1 MEEQPEEPELSE
13 LPMTPQDAS
22 WAPVLTEAFRDWAKS
37 SVGYLVRMGPI
48 MIIAGFASGL
58 AIQWLSPETVSNYLG
73 NDLLGVV
80 IAATFGI
87 LINVPLLFE
96 IPLVALLL
104 LMGMGTAPAAALLF
118 TAAAGGPVT
127 FWGLAKLMPR
137 RAIATF
143 ATATWAVGAFGG
155 VAVLGLG
162 ALIWERRSICQDR
175 RQRGCASLR

>member
-1 MEEQPEEPELSE
+1 
-13 LPMTPQDAS
+13 
-22 WAPVLTEAFRDWAKS
+22 
-37 SVGYLVRMGPI
+37 

-87 LINVPLLFE
+87 LINVRCSLRYPGG
-96 IPLVALLL
+96 LLL

-127 FWGLAKLMPR
+127 FW
-137 RAIATF
+137 
-143 ATATWAVGAFGG
+143 
-155 VAVLGLG
+155 
-162 ALIWERRSICQDR
+162 
-175 RQRGCASLR
+175 ASPS